1 MMIKHKAKGKV
12 KKSFKDKQVTY
23 KSFKK
28 NQYISSL
35 IVIRAAIHVGN
46 YFNCKFKLLN
56 KI

>member
-23 KSFKK
+23 KSLKK

-35 IVIRAAIHVGN
+35 IVIRAAIRVSILIISS
-46 YFNCKFKLLN
+46 NC
-56 KI
+56 